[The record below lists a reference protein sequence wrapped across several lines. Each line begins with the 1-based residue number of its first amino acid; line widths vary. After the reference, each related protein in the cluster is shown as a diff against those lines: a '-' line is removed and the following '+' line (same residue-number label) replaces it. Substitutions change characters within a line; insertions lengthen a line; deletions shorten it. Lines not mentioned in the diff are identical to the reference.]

1 MVIDHWS
8 LIIGH
13 CSLIFFPMPNIG
25 SYHPVIVHFA
35 IVLLIV
41 GAIFRWVSLSGR
53 AAFTGPAAA
62 TLLLAGAVAAALAV
76 HSGLDAHGPVE
87 RIPGARQAVGDHE
100 EAGEW
105 ARNVFLVVAAL
116 ELAALIARRRN
127 LNVARGALWGSAVVC
142 VFGVAALAKAADRG
156 GDLVYNYAGGVG
168 IRSGDTADVT
178 RLYLAG
184 LYQAAQQ
191 ARTQHD
197 SARAAELFGQLE
209 REFPNDT
216 TVRLLA
222 IESLVR
228 DKHNGRAALAALSR
242 FRVAVDD
249 RRLQLR
255 VGFLKADA
263 YVTVGKPDSARAVL
277 ERLAAA
283 FPDVQ
288 QRIKERERTIGN

>member
-1 MVIDHWS
+1 
-8 LIIGH
+8 
-13 CSLIFFPMPNIG
+13 MPNIG
-25 SYHPVIVHFA
+25 VYHPVIVHFA

-62 TLLLAGAVAAALAV
+62 TLLLAGALAAALAV
-76 HSGLDAHGPVE
+76 HSGLNAHGPVE
-87 RIPGARQAVGDHE
+87 RIPGVRQAVGEHE
-100 EAGEW
+100 DAGTW
-105 ARNVFLVVAAL
+105 ARDVFLIVAAL
-116 ELAALIARRRN
+116 ELVALAAKGRS
-127 LNVARGALWGSAVVC
+127 LNVARGALWVSALVC
-142 VFGVAALAKAADRG
+142 ILGVAALVKAAERG

-191 ARTQHD
+191 ARAQND
-197 SARAAELFGQLE
+197 SARAAALFGQLAHQ
-209 REFPNDT
+209 FPNDT

-228 DKHNGRAALAALSR
+228 DRNDGRAALSALSR
-242 FRVAVDD
+242 FTVRPDD

-263 YVTVGKPDSARAVL
+263 YVAVGKPDSARTTL
-277 ERLAAA
+277 ERLAHD
-283 FPDVQ
+283 FPDMQ
-288 QRIKERERTIGN
+288 QRIESRLQGLGNK